1 MLAWSTRCTASFIRC
16 LSVLPGEGSDASN
29 TPIKRHNDRLPDLVR
44 APHRLLRHPPMQ
56 VIIAGTGK
64 LATELL
70 SGLQLPSAFQVVPWA
85 HVANAARAGRPVNE
99 QASQA
104 IVVHAGS
111 GRELDPIAAFC
122 TATHSPLIELST
134 GSAIE
139 ATPRAFPVVQCP
151 NTNILML
158 KFMAMLAQC
167 GPMFSGYDIQLTES
181 HQANKTSVPG
191 TAVHMAESLGLQADD
206 IQSVRDVA
214 VQRAQLHIPEAE
226 LGRHA
231 YHQVR
236 IADGAC
242 SLALETR
249 VGGDAPYAQGVAH
262 IVVATAAHQLE
273 DRVYPVMDFIHQ
285 GWL

>member
-1 MLAWSTRCTASFIRC
+1 
-16 LSVLPGEGSDASN
+16 
-29 TPIKRHNDRLPDLVR
+29 
-44 APHRLLRHPPMQ
+44 MQ
-56 VIIAGTGK
+56 ILIAGTGK

-70 SGLQLPSAFQVVPWA
+70 NGLQLAPTFQLTAWA
-85 HVANAARAGRPVNE
+85 QRGPG
-99 QASQA
+99 QAPA

-111 GRELDPIAAFC
+111 GRELDDIVAFC

-139 ATPRAFPVVQCP
+139 AAPRAFPVVLCP

-167 GPMFSGYDIQLTES
+167 GPMFSGYSVQLTES
-181 HQANKTSVPG
+181 HQASKTSVPG
-191 TAVHMAESLGLQADD
+191 TAVDIAQSLGLRADQ
-206 IQSVRDVA
+206 IVSVRDAA
-214 VQRAQLHIPEAE
+214 VQRGPLQIPEAD

-236 IADGAC
+236 ITDGAC
-242 SLALETR
+242 SLQLETR
-249 VGGDAPYAQGVAH
+249 VTGDAPYAQGVAQ
-262 IVVATAAHQLE
+262 IVAAVAAHTLE
-273 DRVYPVMDFIHQ
+273 DRVYPVMAFIRE

>member
-1 MLAWSTRCTASFIRC
+1 
-16 LSVLPGEGSDASN
+16 
-29 TPIKRHNDRLPDLVR
+29 
-44 APHRLLRHPPMQ
+44 MQ
-56 VIIAGTGK
+56 ILIAGTGK

-70 SGLQLPSAFQVVPWA
+70 NGLTLPPSFQLTAWAQRGPS
-85 HVANAARAGRPVNE
+85 
-99 QASQA
+99 QAPA

-111 GRELDPIAAFC
+111 GRELDDIVAFC

-139 ATPRAFPVVQCP
+139 AVPRAFPVVLCP

-167 GPMFSGYDIQLTES
+167 GPMFSGHSVQLTES
-181 HQANKTSVPG
+181 HQASKTSVPG
-191 TAVHMAESLGLQADD
+191 TAVDIAQSLGLRADQ
-206 IQSVRDVA
+206 IVSVRDAA
-214 VQRAQLHIPEAE
+214 VQRGALQIPEAD

-236 IADGAC
+236 ISDGAC
-242 SLALETR
+242 SVQLETR
-249 VGGDAPYAQGVAH
+249 VTGDAPYAQGVAQ
-262 IVVATAAHQLE
+262 IVAAVAAHTLE
-273 DRVYPVMDFIHQ
+273 DRVYPVMDFIRQ

>member
-1 MLAWSTRCTASFIRC
+1 
-16 LSVLPGEGSDASN
+16 
-29 TPIKRHNDRLPDLVR
+29 
-44 APHRLLRHPPMQ
+44 MQ

-70 SGLQLPSAFQVVPWA
+70 AGLKLGPGFELLPWA
-85 HVANAARAGRPVNE
+85 DVAGQAQPGSAAP
-99 QASQA
+99 QA

-111 GRELDPIAAFC
+111 GRELDAIAAFC

-139 ATPRAFPVVQCP
+139 AAPRAFPVVLCP

-167 GPMFSGYDIQLTES
+167 GPMFSGYQVQLTES
-181 HQANKTSVPG
+181 HQASKTSVPG
-191 TAVHMAESLGLQADD
+191 TAVDMAQSLGLQAAD
-206 IQSVRDVA
+206 IVSVRDVA
-214 VQRAQLHIPEAE
+214 VQRAQLQIPEAA

-231 YHQVR
+231 YHRVQ
-236 IADGAC
+236 IDDGAC
-242 SLALETR
+242 SIQLETR
-249 VGGDAPYAQGVAH
+249 VTGDAPYAQGVAQ
-262 IVVATAAHQLE
+262 IVAAVAAHDLQ
-273 DRVYPVMDFIHQ
+273 DRVYPVMDFIGQ